1 MIAFLSDPQT
11 PIGRSQLQERYP
23 RVSFPADLA
32 KADLGAY
39 GVISIREV
47 PAPDYDYR
55 TERVVQLPVE
65 EVDGIWTQ
73 RWDVQPLSPEEQQT
87 IVDNQAGAIRHER
100 NARLSA
106 CDWTQLPDTGLDAQ
120 VRINWAKYRAEL
132 RNVPSQTGFPWSVT
146 WPQQPE

>member
-1 MIAFLSDPQT
+1 MLAFISDPQT
-11 PIGRSQLQERYP
+11 PIGRLQLQERYP
-23 RVSFPADLA
+23 RVSFPADLE
-32 KADLGAY
+32 KADLKPY
-39 GVISIREV
+39 GVIVIREV

-55 TERVVQLPVE
+55 TERVVQLPVKQ
-65 EVDGIWTQ
+65 VDGVWTQ
-73 RWDVQPLSPEEQQT
+73 QWEVQLLSPEEQQAIT
-87 IVDNQAGAIRHER
+87 ANQANVVRQER

-132 RNVPSQTGFPWSVT
+132 RSVPSQTGFPWSVT